1 MASNH
6 VDYGVVIDDAASDP
20 KTKLSTLR
28 MLQKRGQKSLTAL
41 GDLKARS
48 GGWIARSRR
57 ARKSNCRG
65 PTPAH
70 GPAKPR

>member
-20 KTKLSTLR
+20 KTKLATLR

-41 GDLKARS
+41 GDLKGALRRLDREIKARE
-48 GGWIARSRR
+48 
-57 ARKSNCRG
+57 K
-65 PTPAH
+65 
-70 GPAKPR
+70 K

>member
-28 MLQKRGQKSLTAL
+28 MLQKRGHRSLAAL
-41 GDLKARS
+41 DDLKGALKRLDREIKARS
-48 GGWIARSRR
+48 
-57 ARKSNCRG
+57 K
-65 PTPAH
+65 
-70 GPAKPR
+70 K